1 VLDFIEILSKKS
13 CDGCT
18 KCCEGYL
25 TANIKGH
32 SMSLGNPCPF
42 VIKDVGC
49 GEYATRPQ
57 NPCVAFECEWRRN
70 PYFEEWLSPNNSNVI
85 FTRQVKGKF
94 EFLNISEA
102 GRPLEQKVID
112 WAVSYAEKNKLNL
125 AWSVENVNYVVGS
138 NEFIEMM
145 KNDHINHTHNNF

>member
-1 VLDFIEILSKKS
+1 LEETLAEELNLLVVLNSKS

-32 SMSLGNPCPF
+32 NMGPGNPCPF

-85 FTRQVKGKF
+85 FTRQVKGAF
-94 EFLNISEA
+94 EYLQIAEA
-102 GRPLEQKVID
+102 GKPLEQKVID
-112 WAVSYAEKNKLNL
+112 WAVKYAESNQLNL
-125 AWSVENVNYVVGS
+125 IWCVDGIRHAVGAVEFVEAMR
-138 NEFIEMM
+138 NEAL
-145 KNDHINHTHNNF
+145 